1 VNDSDSEPDNHSP
14 VEAPWTVLLAASAIR
29 DLDAT
34 PPRVVP
40 AIIEFLHGPLAANP
54 RRVGKPLRDDFVGS
68 FSARRG
74 TYRILYDLEDAER
87 TVRVFRVSSR
97 AQAYRRR

>member
-1 VNDSDSEPDNHSP
+1 M
-14 VEAPWTVLLAASAIR
+14 LLAGSAIR
-29 DLDAT
+29 ELDAT
-34 PPRVVP
+34 PARVTP
-40 AIIEFLHGPLAANP
+40 AIIEFLYGSLAANP

-74 TYRILYDLEDAER
+74 TYRILYDIEDAER
-87 TVRVFRVSSR
+87 IVRVFRVSSR

>member
-1 VNDSDSEPDNHSP
+1 MNEALEPDNHSD
-14 VEAPWTVLLAASAIR
+14 ELPWTVLLAASAIR

-40 AIIEFLHGPLAANP
+40 AIIEFLYGPLAANP
-54 RRVGKPLRDDFVGS
+54 RRVGKLLRDDYASS

-74 TYRILYDLEDAER
+74 TYRILYDIEDAER
-87 TVRVFRVSSR
+87 IIRVFRVSTR
-97 AQAYRRR
+97 AHAYRRR

>member
-1 VNDSDSEPDNHSP
+1 MNDSDNP
-14 VEAPWTVLLAASAIR
+14 VPAQAPWTVLLAASAAR

-34 PPRVVP
+34 PARVVP
-40 AIIEFLHGPLAANP
+40 AIIEFLYGPLAANP
-54 RRVGKPLRDDFVGS
+54 RRVGKPLRDDFDGA

-74 TYRILYDLEDAER
+74 TYRVLYDIEDAER
-87 TVRVFRVSSR
+87 VVRVFRVSSR